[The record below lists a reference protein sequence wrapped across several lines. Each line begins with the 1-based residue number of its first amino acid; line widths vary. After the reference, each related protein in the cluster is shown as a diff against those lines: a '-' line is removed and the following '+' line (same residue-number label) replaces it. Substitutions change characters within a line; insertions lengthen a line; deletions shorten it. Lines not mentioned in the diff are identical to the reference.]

1 MQAAPRCREQNSLQ
15 PGLCPCW
22 PCWHQATPLATA
34 WQHPVA
40 TNQLQAGQSQQP
52 LHTWGRAARPY
63 SSTQLLGMWARKAQP
78 AASPSPLHPAASL
91 GCTRCWNGF
100 NESWECLAK
109 PSTIPALLHACS
121 LPACCLHLQPGAS
134 MQHHACTLCSPHGC
148 SQRWHCHTVCASLSL
163 LPYPFC
169 QGQSTSQG
177 ISHLSGSLSL
187 LQLCSFPFSLSAFP
201 LFSLVFP
208 IPSRCPAAQ
217 MPSALMILIPRLPS
231 PRWAVCLALPSPCLQ
246 RFRQRGIIFLFSP
259 CLVAFGSRGP

>member
-1 MQAAPRCREQNSLQ
+1 MGRVCVWVPPDYIGEMEAWAEREARSVGRTNRAQDCPSCREDMGCLLCPQWDGGPQRDGWVLESVMQAAPRCREQNSLQ

-52 LHTWGRAARPY
+52 LHTWGRAARPH

-177 ISHLSGSLSL
+177 ISHL
-187 LQLCSFPFSLSAFP
+187 
-201 LFSLVFP
+201 
-208 IPSRCPAAQ
+208 
-217 MPSALMILIPRLPS
+217 
-231 PRWAVCLALPSPCLQ
+231 
-246 RFRQRGIIFLFSP
+246 
-259 CLVAFGSRGP
+259 